1 MLHLSCTSVQL
12 DTLWHAPKENRDRIT
27 SKLDGLTSKTDVII
41 LPEMFTTGFTMEA
54 AEYAE
59 EMDGPT
65 MTWMADQAEKKNAV
79 ICGSLII
86 QESGRYYNRFIWMY
100 PGGMY
105 HSYDK
110 RHLFAMAGEDEK
122 YTSGEDRIII
132 NHKGWRILPT
142 ICYDLRFPVWSRN
155 NDDYD
160 LLINVANWPVAR
172 SHHWRTL
179 IKARAIENQVYVVG
193 VNRCGTDDKGYEYVG
208 DTCFAHPSQDDYLYH
223 NASGEDVHT
232 EVLSLEELHKVRAKL
247 PFVKDRD
254 EFAIL

>member
-1 MLHLSCTSVQL
+1 MLNLSCTSVQL
-12 DTLWHAPKENRDRIT
+12 DVLWHAPKENLNRIT
-27 SKLDGLTSKTDVII
+27 EKLNSLTSKTDVII

-65 MTWMADQAEKKNAV
+65 MTWMANQAEKKDAV

-86 QESGRYYNRFIWMY
+86 KESGKYYNRFIWMY

-110 RHLFAMAGEDEK
+110 RHLFGMAGEHEK
-122 YTSGEDRIII
+122 YTSGEERLIIH
-132 NHKGWRILPT
+132 HKGWRIMPT

-160 LLINVANWPVAR
+160 LLINVANWPNKR

-179 IKARAIENQVYVVG
+179 LKARAIENQVYVIG
-193 VNRCGTDDKGYEYVG
+193 VNRCGTDGNGFEHSG
-208 DTCFAHPSQDDYLYH
+208 DTCFAHPSEESFIH
-223 NASGEDVHT
+223 HHAGSEDVHT
-232 EVLSLEELHKVRAKL
+232 EALSLETLHEVRSKL
-247 PFVKDRD
+247 PFIEDRD
-254 EFAIL
+254 QFKII